1 MGTTKIQWTDQTWNV
16 ITGCTPLSPGCA
28 NCYAR
33 KNALRLQRNPN
44 PKIARKYKNGFDLT
58 VHPEYLNEPASWKGP
73 RKVFVNSMS
82 DTFHDEVP
90 EDFIRAVFATIVRY
104 PQHVFQVLTKRAER
118 LIELSGN
125 LPWPENLWIG
135 VTIENADYAYRL
147 DYLRNVP
154 AKVRFVSFEPLL
166 GPIPDIDLNGID
178 WVIVGGESG
187 SKARPMDVQW
197 ARELRDRSLDKRIPF
212 FFKQVGGRDRHK
224 GGRLLDG
231 REWNQFPSYL

>member
-1 MGTTKIQWTDQTWNV
+1 MAKTKIQWTDQTWNC
-16 ITGCTPLSPGCA
+16 ITGCTPLSAGCA

-44 PKIARKYKNGFDLT
+44 PRIARKYRNGFDLT
-58 VHPEYLNEPASWKGP
+58 IHPEYLELPVRWKEP

-82 DTFHDEVP
+82 DTFHRDVP
-90 EDFIRAVFATIVRY
+90 EDFIRALFERIARC

-118 LIELSGN
+118 LAELSDH

-135 VTIENADYAYRL
+135 VTVESGDYADRL
-147 DYLRNVP
+147 DCLRSVP
-154 AKVRFVSFEPLL
+154 GSIRFVSFEPLL
-166 GPIPDIDLNGID
+166 GPTPDLDLTGID

-187 SKARPMDVQW
+187 PRARPMDVQW
-197 ARELRDRSLDKRIPF
+197 AREIRDRSLEKRIPF
-212 FFKQVGGRDRHK
+212 FFKQIGGRDRDK

-231 REWNQFPSYL
+231 REWNQFPIDM